1 MKIKNKILKA
11 IEKFNGIKKHQ
22 FFLYKNIPIFCRN
35 VRILFCMKN
44 KWKIG

>member
-22 FFLYKNIPIFCRN
+22 FFLYKNIPN
-35 VRILFCMKN
+35 ILQECENIVLYEK
-44 KWKIG
+44 